1 MKRSCRWVVG
11 RGRGVVGIG
20 ADKAKGERERE
31 ERYDLHTYFPASNSL
46 VASSV

>member
-20 ADKAKGERERE
+20 ADKAKGERER
-31 ERYDLHTYFPASNSL
+31 YDLYTYFPASNSL